1 MRPALLSAFLLS
13 LAAVTALPVGTAQ
26 DGSAAVKVL
35 EEGAGDAPVEL
46 NGQATPVERWPYVDL
61 TGLSIEEGN
70 QTFVL
75 TMSVAGLASDAVGE
89 QLEYA
94 YFYIDLVIAE
104 RPYLIDVYYSPPDL
118 AYAYWCGRDGSQYE
132 CYDELQVTVDPD
144 AGTFTFRLPR
154 AEMVAEDGSP
164 LVTGD
169 VINGFQVSSEA
180 SGGLLAG
187 GILSARDTMPDT
199 GVGTIAYTVQHGLDQ
214 SGFVTLDS
222 PTPVRVSNGEA
233 TTFLYELT
241 VGNEADYRD
250 TIELA
255 AHGAPS
261 EWIVTFPQQEVRLD
275 GGERA
280 DVAAL
285 VTVPFNHDH
294 GKYVAFNVTA
304 TSRSDPL
311 SYSRLEM
318 GIRYTRVP
326 QPAGHHN
333 TVWLHDDSGFFYI
346 NAIEEEEIPDD
357 EVTSA
362 TSGGCGFSSPEGSG
376 DSELFPLMPDL
387 EMGIDTALDR
397 TGTAHLVVQS
407 STPIQGTSSI
417 SGYFLVWD
425 EDEDQYAET
434 CAYQKPETAF
444 LEIARSEP
452 LQLEA
457 NVPKALD
464 LAITPLP
471 YGDRIDYAAGLHMG
485 LLLVVWDEG
494 ANAAAPINL
503 GSTAGAGVTF
513 VEGSSFQLPIDEY
526 HDPVDEYFSSLSGI
540 ELSSTTEQQRLVN
553 PGETVVFRLDAQNIG
568 LQPASFDLEL
578 TGAHT
583 EWARILGDTRIAIGA
598 GETRALAIAVDVPDE
613 AFTGEMADVTLH
625 AVKAD
630 DDNVR
635 SLIRL
640 LATVDDTEDHE
651 DEADQVDGID
661 KDLSDKDAPALPWVA
676 ALAALALV
684 AARRRRS

>member
-1 MRPALLSAFLLS
+1 MRPALLLVALLS
-13 LAAVTALPVGTAQ
+13 LAAATAVPVATAQ
-26 DGSAAVKVL
+26 DGGGALKVL
-35 EEGAGDAPVEL
+35 EEGAGDAPVQL
-46 NGQATPVERWPYVDL
+46 NGQETPVERWPYVDL

-70 QTFVL
+70 QTFL
-75 TMSVAGLASDAVGE
+75 LAMSVAGMTTDAAGE

-94 YFYIDLVIAE
+94 YFYIDLVIAG
-104 RPYLIDVYYSPPDL
+104 RPYVIDVYYSPPDL

-132 CYDELQVTVDPD
+132 CYDELQVTVDQA

-154 AEMVAEDGSP
+154 AQMVAEDGSP

-169 VINGFQVSSEA
+169 VINGFRVTSEA

-199 GVGTIAYTVQHGLDQ
+199 GVGTIFYTVQHGLDQ

-261 EWIVTFPQQEVRLD
+261 EWVVTFPQQEVRLD

-311 SYSRLEM
+311 SYARLEM
-318 GIRYTRVP
+318 GVRYTRVP

-346 NAIEEEEIPDD
+346 NALEEEEVPDD
-357 EVTSA
+357 EETSSF
-362 TSGGCGFSSPEGSG
+362 SGSCSFGSAQGSG
-376 DSELFPLMPDL
+376 TSQLVNLMPDL
-387 EMGIDTALDR
+387 EMGLDVAMDG
-397 TGTAHLVVQS
+397 TGLARITVQS
-407 STPIQGTSSI
+407 AAPVQGTSSI
-417 SGYFLVWD
+417 SGWFLVWD
-425 EDEDQYAET
+425 DDSDQYVSPCFYEE
-434 CAYQKPETAF
+434 PEAAF
-444 LEIARSEP
+444 LQIARSEP
-452 LQLEA
+452 LMLEA
-457 NVPKALD
+457 NAPETLE
-464 LAITPLP
+464 LPITPLP
-471 YGDRIDYAAGLHMG
+471 YGDRIDYTPGLHMG

-494 ANAAAPINL
+494 ATGASPITI
-503 GSTAGAGVTF
+503 GSIDAGLQF
-513 VEGSSFQLPIDEY
+513 VEGSSFQLPLEEY

-598 GETRALAIAVDVPDE
+598 GQTRALAIAIDAPDD

-640 LATVDDTEDHE
+640 LATVDDTEDHP
-651 DEADQVDGID
+651 DESGQVDGID
-661 KDLSDKDAPALPWVA
+661 KDLRNKDAPALPWMA

-684 AARRRRS
+684 AARRRR